1 MTLPSDTAMDQI
13 RRSQSDAKSP
23 RFTYYH
29 AGPLFTLAD
38 LHTNTLLAGAINN
51 ISSGKFVPI
60 VPQDLEQRDTSPHSI
75 RDQDIRSLL
84 ACDLALFT
92 YDGSELD
99 SGTVVEYMIAKFAD
113 IPTVI
118 LRTDFRKAG
127 DQGEAIYGQGG
138 TDPWNLMS
146 SFWPRTKRVVLDA
159 MMGYK
164 RGLAI
169 ALEQKNVSD
178 ADVENITTFAMGG
191 GPAAV
196 QAGQELLGATAE
208 NVVAAM
214 EEVLR
219 TPGTIPKESREHIY
233 RWLALMPGFKIGG
246 TDGNVKAMLDLLEQ
260 KERKGLM

>member
-1 MTLPSDTAMDQI
+1 MALPPEPNDDQI
-13 RRSQSDAKSP
+13 RQPQSEAKAAS
-23 RFTYYH
+23 FTYYH

-38 LHTNTLLAGAINN
+38 LHTNTLLAGAINK
-51 ISSGKFVPI
+51 ISSGKFVPV

-92 YDGSELD
+92 YDGAELD

-127 DQGEAIYGQGG
+127 DQGEATYGEGRG
-138 TDPWNLMS
+138 DPWNLMS
-146 SFWPRTKRVVLDA
+146 SFWPRTKRVVVDA

-164 RGLAI
+164 MGLAR
-169 ALEQKNVSD
+169 ALEQKIEND
-178 ADVENITTFAMGG
+178 AATENITTSAMGG
-191 GPAAV
+191 GHAAMR
-196 QAGQELLGATAE
+196 AGEELLSVTAQ

-214 EEVLR
+214 EEVLQ
-219 TPGTIPKESREHIY
+219 TPATIPKESRVHIY
-233 RWLALMPGFKIGG
+233 RWLALMPGFKSGS
-246 TDGNVKAMLDLLEQ
+246 TENNVEAMLALLGE
-260 KERKGLM
+260 KEEKGLF

>member
-1 MTLPSDTAMDQI
+1 MALSSTTDPGPTGQ
-13 RRSQSDAKSP
+13 SQSHANPP

-38 LHTNTLLAGAINN
+38 LHTNTLLASAINT
-51 ISSGKFVPI
+51 ISAGKFTPV

-92 YDGSELD
+92 YDGAELD

-127 DQGEAIYGQGG
+127 DQGEGNG
-138 TDPWNLMS
+138 DPWNLMS
-146 SFWPRTKRVVLDA
+146 SFWPRTRRVVVDA

-164 RGLAI
+164 MGLAR
-169 ALEQKNVSD
+169 ALEQGNVRSEE
-178 ADVENITTFAMGG
+178 AENAATSSSAMGG
-191 GPAAV
+191 GLAAIK
-196 QAGQELLGATAE
+196 AGEELLRATAE
-208 NVVAAM
+208 NVVGAM
-214 EEVLR
+214 EEVLG
-219 TPGTIPKESREHIY
+219 TEGTIPRESREHVY
-233 RWLALMPGFKIGG
+233 RWLALMPGFKTGG
-246 TDGNVKAMLDLLEQ
+246 VDGNVEAMGDLLKEKEQ
-260 KERKGLM
+260 KGLM

>member
-1 MTLPSDTAMDQI
+1 MALPSAAATDQI
-13 RRSQSDAKSP
+13 QQSPSEAKTS

-29 AGPLFTLAD
+29 AGPLFSLAD
-38 LHTNTLLAGAINN
+38 LHTNTLLAGAINK
-51 ISSGKFVPI
+51 ISSGRFVPV

-92 YDGSELD
+92 YDGAELD

-138 TDPWNLMS
+138 GDAWNLMS
-146 SFWPRTKRVVLDA
+146 SFWPRTRRVVVDA

-164 RGLAI
+164 MGLAR

-178 ADVENITTFAMGG
+178 AEVQNITTFAMGG
-191 GPAAV
+191 GPAAI
-196 QAGQELLGATAE
+196 QAGDELLGATAQ
-208 NVVAAM
+208 NVAAAM
-214 EEVLR
+214 EEVLK
-219 TPGTIPKESREHIY
+219 TPGTIPKESREHVY
-233 RWLALMPGFKIGG
+233 RWLALMPGFKTGG
-246 TDGNVKAMLDLLEQ
+246 PDGNVKAMLDLLKEKEQ
-260 KERKGLM
+260 HGLM